1 VSADVFPIG
10 PGIALKPEPDSA
22 IWPSGA
28 LTQSGAV
35 WLLRELPRATEAALD
50 FANAEAEQRA
60 RALHPTAEPKA
71 TRRGRKAKAKADG

>member
-50 FANAEAEQRA
+50 FAIAEAE
-60 RALHPTAEPKA
+60 
-71 TRRGRKAKAKADG
+71 RRGADPEHSMECSIWRPIC